1 MQNASGRD
9 LSLGDFEFFF
19 VQWIDWMGTMRSRCI
34 PALRHFQEE
43 QLRFGISRGN
53 LGTLQNDHLTPVCNP
68 VGQIYVRPD
77 MSSLRRMHQ
86 GNLPGSTATLM
97 ASFEEADGSPVD
109 LCPRSLLEKTV
120 IALQDESAM
129 QVLLGF
135 EIEIT
140 FCRRTGKEVSNNHFE
155 PLDTIYAWGTFADA
169 QYTDSFPLI
178 LSIVH
183 ALQDIDIPIQQTHSE
198 SGAGQYEF
206 VLPPLPPIQAI
217 DTLIQAKQCIQQ
229 VAATH
234 GLRAT
239 CHPQPFPGIGTA
251 CHANISFHGSENTST
266 LETRQ
271 MSLMAKV
278 LAHLPALC
286 AFTLPEAIS
295 YARVLDDGWT
305 SGSWVA
311 WGTQNREAPLR
322 RIEALSG
329 MSERWE
335 VRCLD
340 GLANMYLALYAI
352 MAAGLQGL
360 REETKMEIGDCQGEC
375 SLSDGAPVCAD

>member
-1 MQNASGRD
+1 
-9 LSLGDFEFFF
+9 
-19 VQWIDWMGTMRSRCI
+19 MRSRCI

-77 MSSLRRMHQ
+77 MKSLRRMQQ

-97 ASFEEADGSPVD
+97 ASFEELDGSPVE
-109 LCPRSLLEKTV
+109 LCPRSLLKKTV
-120 IALQDESAM
+120 TALQGEFAM

-155 PLDTIYAWGTFADA
+155 PLDTIHAWSTFADA

-178 LSIVH
+178 LSTVH

-206 VLPPLPPIQAI
+206 VLPPLPPIKAI

-239 CHPQPFPGIGTA
+239 CHPQPFPGIGAA
-251 CHANISFHGSENTST
+251 CHANISFHDTSENT
-266 LETRQ
+266 LAVETRQ
-271 MSLMAKV
+271 MNFMASV

-295 YARVLDDGWT
+295 YARVRDDGWT

-311 WGTQNREAPLR
+311 WGTQNRETPLR
-322 RIEALSG
+322 RIDTPSE

-340 GLANMYLALYAI
+340 GMANIYLALYAV
-352 MAAGLQGL
+352 MAVGLQGM
-360 REETKMEIGDCQGEC
+360 REEREMSMGDCQGEC
-375 SLSDGAPVCAD
+375 YVPSQYSHLQLD